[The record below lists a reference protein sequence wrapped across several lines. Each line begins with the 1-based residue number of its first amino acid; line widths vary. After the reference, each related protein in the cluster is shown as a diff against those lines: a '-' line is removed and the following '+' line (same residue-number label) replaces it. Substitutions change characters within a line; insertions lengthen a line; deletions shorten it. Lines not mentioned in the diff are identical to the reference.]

1 MTRWPSGGYPR
12 NYTVRVKRRYKI
24 KLLQYIYEN
33 SVKKQV
39 AGMSSAMA
47 VILGL
52 CIMAVT
58 FVQMRMMVKN
68 AQE

>member
-1 MTRWPSGGYPR
+1 MADEKNIGTQLPLD
-12 NYTVRVKRRYKI
+12 VEEE
-24 KLLQYIYEN
+24 L
-33 SVKKQV
+33 KKSFI
-39 AGMSSAMA
+39 SSAMA